1 MNKRTTPQLSLFVFT
16 TLFLCLSSV
25 ALCQAESEF
34 NLRLTP
40 DQLKDGIADHPRLI
54 LTNNRLAELKT
65 KIEKYDWAKRMEKEI
80 RAQTEEFSGKRRLP
94 KNAPAWKI
102 WNTRAR
108 HITNAALLYRIHGD
122 AKWLDLAISEMRVFL
137 DEPEY
142 QKKADEGRG
151 AGLPASSGVLGLAL
165 GYDWLYHDLTPEFRK
180 EVEDFLLKNSFPTL
194 YQDGTLRSFPD
205 SNWRQVIL
213 GAHAIAA
220 LAIADQHP
228 ERAAQVLSDTV
239 PQVAGVVSH
248 YRPDGICPEG
258 VHYWD
263 FGMEFTAALYDSLDT
278 SLGTTFGLNEWP
290 VLDATVRWRTAA
302 NSAVD
307 GNFPYADGSRFNLS
321 VLFMSYWARQTKLDW
336 LVQREDLFHLI
347 EDDFHRHAD
356 SKAWMALPLIWLPGD
371 AIDGTPPEDLLT
383 FIGVAETEGASRSE
397 WQDPPYAGPK
407 VPGIVN
413 LIYRSAWKNPDALWL
428 GAVGGRANVSHGH
441 MHGGSIVLDAGGTR
455 WVDEVKTHHYDAFR
469 DKGIR
474 LWSFGTRDN
483 RPGRESVY
491 AWGNKGHNTLMID
504 DDYHDPDGAALLVG
518 KPNSFPVSID
528 LTAVLGPKVKT
539 AIRSYRILPDDL
551 GIELSDS
558 WTAAEHG
565 FTMKSRFHTEAN
577 VTTDGQTVTLERNG
591 RKMRIEVNGPPGT
604 KIVAGPMSQFIS
616 KLDRPLDGVTVID
629 IQVETPS
636 GESKQLTTRFE
647 LLTSE

>member
-1 MNKRTTPQLSLFVFT
+1 MNVRILTQLSLSVFAV
-16 TLFLCLSSV
+16 LFYCLGSV
-25 ALCQAESEF
+25 AWCQAESEF
-34 NLRLTP
+34 DLRLTAS
-40 DQLKDGIADHPRLI
+40 QLKDGIAAHPRLK
-54 LTNNRLAELKT
+54 LTNDRLTALKT
-65 KIEKYDWAKRMEKEI
+65 KIEKYDWAKQLEAEI
-80 RAQTEEFSGKRRLP
+80 RAQTEEFSGKRRLT
-94 KNAPAWKI
+94 KRDPAWKI
-102 WNTRAR
+102 WNTRMR
-108 HITNAALLYRIHGD
+108 HITNAALLYRLHGD
-122 AKWLDLAISEMRVFL
+122 DKWLDLAISEMRVFL
-137 DEPEY
+137 EEPEY
-142 QKKADEGRG
+142 QKKAEEGRG

-165 GYDWLYHDLTPEFRK
+165 GYDWLYHDLTPEFRR
-180 EVEDFLLKNSFPTL
+180 EIEEFLLKNSFPTL
-194 YQDGTLRSFPD
+194 YQDGKLRSFPD

-263 FGMEFTAALYDSLDT
+263 FGMEFTAALYDSLET
-278 SLGTTFGLNEWP
+278 SLGTTYGLSEWP
-290 VLDATVRWRTAA
+290 VLDSTVRWRTAA
-302 NSAVD
+302 NSVVD

-321 VLFMSYWARQTKLDW
+321 VMFMSYWAGQTDLDW
-336 LVQREDLFHLI
+336 LVQRKDLFHLI

-371 AIDGTPPEDLLT
+371 AIDGTPPKDLLT
-383 FIGVAETEGASRSE
+383 FIGVSETEGASRSE
-397 WQDPPYAGPK
+397 WQDPPYDGPK

-413 LIYRSAWKNPDALWL
+413 LIYRSAWNDPSALWL

-474 LWSFGTRDN
+474 LWSFGMQGKIL
-483 RPGRESVY
+483 GRESVY

-518 KPNSFPVSID
+518 KPDSFPASLN
-528 LTAVLGPKVKT
+528 LTAVLGPKVKSAVRT
-539 AIRSYRILPDDL
+539 YKILPGDR
-551 GIELSDS
+551 GVELTDS
-558 WTAAEHG
+558 WTAAKHS
-565 FTMKSRFHTEAN
+565 FTMKSRFHTEAD
-577 VTTDGQTVTLERNG
+577 VTTDGQVVTLKRDG
-591 RKMRIEVNGPPGT
+591 RTMRVVIDGPPGT
-604 KIVAGPMSQFIS
+604 KVVAGPMSQFIS
-616 KLDRPLDGVTVID
+616 ELDRPLEGVMVID
-629 IQVETPS
+629 VQVPTRS

-647 LLTSE
+647 LRDEK